1 MNRGRD
7 DVRFPFLNS
16 FSKILS
22 LSGMTVSK
30 NAWYTKQK
38 RSFRNFFSTPH
49 KSAESSWLER
59 LTGSVSSFSMENK
72 IFNGVSIVSLAGLF
86 LFTLFNIMM
95 ELPVPALIMGVVML
109 VQVWLYYLSRF
120 KKKPGISAVI
130 FGIIGQICLGANFY
144 YNSGLHGPTLFGF
157 FLTFQLVISV
167 TPKKQHLYWL
177 LIHILVVS
185 SLLIFQYARPDLIYY
200 SYATRKDQYL
210 DMLFTYVAILA
221 SIFWITGY
229 LKYSYEN
236 QRHLIESQ
244 NEKLEKLNAEKNKI
258 FSIVAH
264 DLRSPL
270 ATIQGYLEMI
280 MYFPEEGYN
289 ANHHARLLDL
299 TKGTSDMLANLLLWS
314 KSQMEGE
321 PICIREVNLY
331 QLVASVLA
339 VQDNLA
345 RGKQITIHSVI
356 DPEYMVLADREMLSL
371 VIRNLINNAIKFSPQ
386 GSTIKVESSLKKGVV
401 YCSITDEGVG
411 ITPVQ
416 QEQLFSLKTT
426 SSYGTNNEKGTG
438 LGLVLCKEFMERMN
452 GVIWYEKGTTG
463 GSVFTISIPVANT
476 EIPETNVAVSITK
489 KSFV

>member
-1 MNRGRD
+1 MIRPWNK
-7 DVRFPFLNS
+7 L
-16 FSKILS
+16 LS
-22 LSGMTVSK
+22 L
-30 NAWYTKQK
+30 W
-38 RSFRNFFSTPH
+38 H
-49 KSAESSWLER
+49 KLLGAEDD
-59 LTGSVSSFSMENK
+59 FSMENRLYNLVCII
-72 IFNGVSIVSLAGLF
+72 IFILLVLLLANSIAIHLWQSAGIVIIVF
-86 LFTLFNIMM
+86 VFQ
-95 ELPVPALIMGVVML
+95 LIF
-109 VQVWLYYLSRF
+109 YYYARF
-120 KKKPGISAVI
+120 KKKFNKSILANAAVSYI
-130 FGIIGQICLGANFY
+130 ALCLNFFV
-144 YNSGLHGPTLFGF
+144 NAGSNGPTLFIF

-210 DMLFTYVAILA
+210 DILFTYIAILA

-314 KSQMEGE
+314 KSHMEGE

-386 GSTIKVESSLKKGVV
+386 GSTIKVESSLKSYEAATVARSLAETRLSAEQSRFEVGLSTNFFVV
-401 YCSITDEGVG
+401 QAQRDLSTAQNSELPAPPARDRSPRWPC
-411 ITPVQ
+411 
-416 QEQLFSLKTT
+416 
-426 SSYGTNNEKGTG
+426 
-438 LGLVLCKEFMERMN
+438 
-452 GVIWYEKGTTG
+452 
-463 GSVFTISIPVANT
+463 GS
-476 EIPETNVAVSITK
+476 
-489 KSFV
+489 